1 MLMAAA
7 TAGSGETARSMA
19 GVRQVLDSA
28 SLLLNCIVLKQSLLT
43 TLPFQARECGLMA
56 IDTKESGMK
65 MRGMAEE
72 CAYMQRMAVVK
83 VCTCVFG
90 RC

>member
-1 MLMAAA
+1 
-7 TAGSGETARSMA
+7 MA

-28 SLLLNCIVLKQSLLT
+28 LLLLNCIVLKQSLLT
-43 TLPFQARECGLMA
+43 TLLFQARECGLMA

-65 MRGMAEE
+65 MRDKAEE
-72 CAYMQRMAVVK
+72 YAYMKRMEAVK
-83 VCTCVFG
+83 VRTCVFG